1 MSNNIFAEIAKRE
14 TNLSPVLQGRT
25 KVSVS
30 EIMSK
35 YPGGVTIVEFDLIR
49 TRDKQGEESE
59 YPVLAIE
66 EDSSVCFFGGFVLHR
81 IVKEWVALYS
91 GDVAEASKSLAEAGG
106 VKIKMHE
113 RKTKSGN
120 NITTVEVV
128 G

>member
-1 MSNNIFAEIAKRE
+1 MSNNIFAEIAKKE
-14 TNLSPVLQGRT
+14 TSLSPVLQGRT

-35 YPGGVTIVEFDLIR
+35 YPDGVTIVGFDLIR

-91 GDVAEASKSLAEAGG
+91 GDVAEASKSLTEAGG